1 MAGDR
6 KQEILEIT
14 AELMQKRTFSAFSFQ
29 DIADRLGISKAA
41 IHSHYRTKELLGVAL
56 LEKYYDELDQVHRDI
71 DSAGGNAWDKFDA
84 YVASDKRYIVDE
96 NKVCPVTVLQLETNV
111 IPESLQKGVTRIYKK
126 NNQWLAKL
134 LSQGVEQGQMS
145 FQGSSEGQAALIIGA
160 LIGAFLNSRAEGSDI
175 FDTIVEQLK
184 NSMKPAK

>member
-14 AELMQKRTFSAFSFQ
+14 AELMQTRTFSAFSFQ

-41 IHSHYRTKELLGVAL
+41 IHSHYRTKEILGVAL
-56 LEKYYDELDQVHRDI
+56 LDKYYDDLEQLHKDI
-71 DSAGGNAWDKFDA
+71 DSSDGDVWTKFDVFILA
-84 YVASDKRYIVDE
+84 NKMSTVDD
-96 NKVCPVTVLQLETNV
+96 NKVCPVTVLQLENNV
-111 IPESLQKGVTRIYKK
+111 IPESLQKGVTRIYTK
-126 NNQWLAKL
+126 NNQWLARL
-134 LSQGVEQGQMS
+134 LSRGVEEGQMS
-145 FQGSSEGQAALIIGA
+145 FQGSAEGQAALIIGA